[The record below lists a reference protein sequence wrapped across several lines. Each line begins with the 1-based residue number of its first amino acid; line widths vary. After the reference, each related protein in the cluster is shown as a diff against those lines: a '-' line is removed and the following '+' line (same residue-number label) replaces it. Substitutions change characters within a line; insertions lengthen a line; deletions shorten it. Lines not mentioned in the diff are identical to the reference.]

1 MILKVPLNEC
11 TIQISK
17 PFFHPRGGARGRV
30 GMGQVKSG
38 EELSHSKLKGSQV
51 SDEVGRDLRF

>member
-17 PFFHPRGGARGRV
+17 PFFHPRGGARGQV
-30 GMGQVKSG
+30 GMGQEWRGTEPQQTEG
-38 EELSHSKLKGSQV
+38 EPGE
-51 SDEVGRDLRF
+51 